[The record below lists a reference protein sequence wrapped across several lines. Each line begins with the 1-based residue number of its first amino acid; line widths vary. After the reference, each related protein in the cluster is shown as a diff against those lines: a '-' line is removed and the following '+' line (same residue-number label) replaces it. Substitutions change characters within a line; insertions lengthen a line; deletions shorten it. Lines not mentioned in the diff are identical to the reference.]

1 MDQLFV
7 RIGHGPLLT
16 RRDLPFPA
24 NAVFNP
30 GVTEIDGEVVLLL
43 GRATTTDF
51 VSATRLGV
59 VLPPTNKD
67 ATIFREQITDNWV
80 LLHRPVT
87 GGQEHI
93 WYSCSES
100 DLFHWCKPGI
110 LMPEGGEPWWDSL
123 KIGCGVPPI
132 RTEQGWLQSQFSRRF
147 HDWTS
152 PPWLPIGRTSAT
164 CWPMARTA
172 NSANSSDAP

>member
-1 MDQLFV
+1 MRGCSRDSDRTQRMADRILCVLALRSCRGPGDYNRFRFGNAAWRCVAADEQRRHHLPRTNQRQL
-7 RIGHGPLLT
+7 GPASQACHRWAGAHLVLAFGIRPLPLVQT
-16 RRDLPFPA
+16 RDTDAGRWW
-24 NAVFNP
+24 
-30 GVTEIDGEVVLLL
+30 TVV
-43 GRATTTDF
+43 
-51 VSATRLGV
+51 
-59 VLPPTNKD
+59 
-67 ATIFREQITDNWV
+67 
-80 LLHRPVT
+80 
-87 GGQEHI
+87 GQ
-93 WYSCSES
+93 
-100 DLFHWCKPGI
+100 P
-110 LMPEGGEPWWDSL
+110 